1 MAKWWMAVALMV
13 SVVRIA
19 YAAEPGNVW
28 TIDLQVE
35 NEARVPARVLETTR
49 AEVARIFANAGLTV
63 RWTEI
68 APRFTVKIVPQVLGY
83 GRAGSPV
90 MGVALRRTNGSTAQI
105 FFKQVQDFARTYH
118 VDLSTILAYV
128 IAHEVGHLLLPGHGH
143 SPSGLMRADWDN
155 PLARDVVKGSLTF
168 TEAQAARIRADHP
181 NGAVALGG
189 RPFH

>member
-1 MAKWWMAVALMV
+1 MAKRWMAVALMV

-118 VDLSTILAYV
+118 VDLTTILAYV

-181 NGAVALGG
+181 HGDVALGG